1 LQFGRLRAD
10 SSQFRPPFTVDPAT
24 GIYTTTMRTPTG
36 SPTDPPLTSY
46 GVDQANALALHL
58 LKLDPPIDQ
67 VYSSPYYRCLQT
79 ISPFVVKRNGTSTA
93 ATEDLAT
100 IRVEKGVGEWF
111 GLAPWEH
118 PTSAPL
124 STLHGFFPD
133 IDTKYVSQVTPPKHG
148 ESLSQLHDRVAHA
161 IDVIISRCDEEGS
174 RAVVVC
180 SHAAVVIALGR
191 VLTGR
196 MPLSVE
202 EEDFGAH
209 TCGLSAYRRRRG
221 GVEQTSS
228 VRTHRDADEA
238 ISGTFVELDVD
249 HPSGSGEGF
258 PKVPW
263 RDGLGVRGGWTC
275 EANSDCSFLKGGPE
289 RGW

>member
-1 LQFGRLRAD
+1 
-10 SSQFRPPFTVDPAT
+10 
-24 GIYTTTMRTPTG
+24 MRTPTG
-36 SPTDPPLTSY
+36 VPTDPPLTSY
-46 GVDQANALALHL
+46 GVEQANDLALHL
-58 LKLDPPIDQ
+58 LKVDPPIDR

-79 ISPFVVKRNGTSTA
+79 ISPFVVKRNDTSA
-93 ATEDLAT
+93 ATAGDVAT

-124 STLHGFFPD
+124 NTLHGFFPH
-133 IDTKYVSQVTPPKHG
+133 IDTNYTSLVTPPRNG
-148 ESLSQLHDRVAHA
+148 ESLSQLHDRVAQA

-196 MPLSVE
+196 MPPSVD

-209 TCGLSAYRRRRG
+209 TCGLSIYRRRRG
-221 GVEQTSS
+221 GVEEEETTTKEQPTSS
-228 VRTHRDADEA
+228 IESRRDTDEG
-238 ISGTFVELDVD
+238 ISGTPVASEADYRLSD
-249 HPSGSGEGF
+249 SRGGI

-275 EANSDCSFLKGGPE
+275 EANSECSFLRGGPE